1 MAEEKR
7 WHELTTEE
15 VLDRLGT
22 STSGLTEDEAASR
35 LEQYGPNEIQRG
47 KKTSRVVLF
56 LQQFL
61 SPLIYV
67 LLVAVIISLVVEHYL
82 DAAVISAVLLLNAII
97 GYVQETRAQEAMEAL
112 IQMAA
117 PKAKVRRAGNAYM
130 IASKDLVPGDLVVLE
145 AGDMIPADARIIE
158 ASNLKLNESALTGES
173 VAVDKGTDALEGDV
187 TLAERKS
194 MAYMG
199 TSVSRGR
206 GLIAIVSTGMSTE
219 MGRIATA
226 IEEVEQEKT
235 PLQKSISS
243 LSKYLVIIFL
253 VICTILVIV
262 GLLQGLE
269 ALEIFLVAV
278 AAAVSA
284 IPEGLPAVVTV
295 ILALGMRA
303 MANRNAIIRKLVAV
317 ETLGAATVICTDKTG
332 TLTLNEMTVR
342 RVVVEEKDF
351 DVSGQGYEP
360 KGDFLQDGNAINPE
374 AYDSLMTLLRIGLL
388 CNDSTLSSRDGQ
400 SSIVGDPTEG
410 ALVVV
415 AGKAGLKK
423 SAAEQE
429 QKRLDEIPFESE
441 KRYMATMHPRNGKRL
456 AYVKGAPEKV
466 LSMSGKVLENR
477 QPVDMDDED
486 RERIRQTSQAM
497 AEEAMRVMAFAYAEL
512 PDQTKKLDED
522 GISGNLVFVGMTGM
536 EDPPREEAITA
547 VSLCKQAGIRVVMIT
562 GDNRVTAESVGRQL
576 GLPRGKSMVGSEL
589 EQMSDEEL
597 LKEIDNVSV
606 YARVEPLHKLRIVN
620 AFKSKG
626 QVVAMTGDGVNDAP
640 ALKSASIGV
649 AMGIKGTD
657 VSKEASDMVLADDNF
672 ASIVAAVDEGRA
684 IFNKLRNVIFFLLS
698 TNIGELLAF
707 LLSLIFVGEAP
718 LLAVQIIWV
727 NLVTDAAVGLP
738 LGLEPKTGHELE
750 QPPRHPSV
758 GLLYAGLLFRVA
770 FLATMLSLGV
780 FAVFNWYEGRV
791 SIEEARTM
799 AFCTL
804 VAFEW
809 FRAFN
814 ARSDERTV
822 FSLGLFRNKWLV
834 GSIGLAISLQMMMVY
849 TPFMQTAFS
858 TVPLAAHQWGIAI
871 GIAATLF
878 TIEELR
884 KVVAPK
890 LFSRGK
896 WHPA

>member
-1 MAEEKR
+1 MNADRR
-7 WHELTTEE
+7 WYQLSTEE
-15 VLDRLGT
+15 VLEQLGT
-22 STSGLTEDEAASR
+22 TSSGLTEDDAKSR
-35 LEQYGPNEIQRG
+35 LAKYGPNKLQKA
-47 KKTSRVVLF
+47 KKTSRAVLF

-67 LLVAVIISLVVEHYL
+67 LLVAVVISLVVEHYL
-82 DAAVISAVLLLNAII
+82 DAAVIGGVLLLNAII
-97 GYVQETRAQEAMEAL
+97 GYVQETRAEEAMEAL

-117 PKAKVRRAGNAYM
+117 PKAKVRREGNAYM
-130 IASKDLVPGDLVVLE
+130 VPSTDIVPGDLVLLE
-145 AGDMIPADARIIE
+145 SGDMVPADARIIE
-158 ASNLKLNESALTGES
+158 ASNLKVSESALTGES
-173 VAVDKGTDALEGDV
+173 VAVDKGPQAIEGDV
-187 TLAERKS
+187 SLADRKD
-194 MAYMG
+194 MAFMG
-199 TSVSRGR
+199 TSVTRGR
-206 GLIAIVSTGMSTE
+206 GVVAVVSTGMSTE
-219 MGRIATA
+219 MGKIATA
-226 IEEVEQEKT
+226 IKEVEQEKT

-243 LSKYLVIIFL
+243 LSKYLIVVFL
-253 VICTILVIV
+253 VICTLLVTV

-295 ILALGMRA
+295 ILALGMRT
-303 MANRNAIIRKLVAV
+303 MASRNAIIRKLVAV

-342 RVVVEEKDF
+342 KIVVDGKDF
-351 DVSGQGYEP
+351 DVSGEGYEP
-360 KGDFLQDGNAINPE
+360 KGDFLQGDEAINSE
-374 AYDSLMTLLRIGLL
+374 AYESLMMLLRIGLL
-388 CNDSTLSSRDGQ
+388 CNDSTLSSHEGQ

-423 SAAEQE
+423 SLVGEQY
-429 QKRLDEIPFESE
+429 KRLDEIPFESE
-441 KRYMATMHPRNGKRL
+441 KRYMATMHPQDGKQV
-456 AYVKGAPEKV
+456 AYVKGAPERL
-466 LSMSGKVLENR
+466 LSMSSQILHDG
-477 QPVDMDDED
+477 QPQELGDED
-486 RERIRQTSQAM
+486 KERVQQTSQAM
-497 AEEAMRVMAFAYAEL
+497 AEQAMRVMAFAYAEL
-512 PDQTKKLDED
+512 PDNTSKLEE
-522 GISGNLVFVGMTGM
+522 GQIMGSLVFVGLVGM
-536 EDPPREEAITA
+536 EDPPREEAIRA

-562 GDNRVTAESVGRQL
+562 GDNRITAESVGRQL
-576 GLPRGKSMVGSEL
+576 GLPHGRSVIGSEL
-589 EQMSDEEL
+589 EHMSDEEL
-597 LKEIDNVSV
+597 LQEVDNISV

-620 AFKSKG
+620 AFKARG

-640 ALKSASIGV
+640 ALKAASIGI

-698 TNIGELLAF
+698 TNIGELVAF
-707 LLSLIFVGEAP
+707 LISLIFVGQAP

-738 LGLEPKTGHELE
+738 LGLEPKIGDELE

-758 GLLYAGLLFRVA
+758 GLLYPGLLLRVA
-770 FLATMLSLGV
+770 FLATIMSVGV
-780 FAVFNWYEGRV
+780 FAIFNWYEGRV
-791 SIEEARTM
+791 SLEEARTM

-814 ARSDERTV
+814 ARSDEHTV
-822 FSLGLFRNKWLV
+822 FSLGLFRNKYLLA
-834 GSIGLAISLQMMMVY
+834 SIGLAASLQVMMIY
-849 TPFMQTAFS
+849 APFMQTAFS
-858 TVPLAAHQWGIAI
+858 TVSLGAGQWGIAV
-871 GIAATLF
+871 GAGGALF

-884 KVVAPK
+884 KVIAPK

-896 WHPA
+896 WNPA